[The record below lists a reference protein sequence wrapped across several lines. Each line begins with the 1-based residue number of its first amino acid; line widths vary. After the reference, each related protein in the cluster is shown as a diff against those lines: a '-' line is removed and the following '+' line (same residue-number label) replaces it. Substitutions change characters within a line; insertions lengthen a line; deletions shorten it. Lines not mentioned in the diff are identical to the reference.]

1 MAGLSQGM
9 SLRDIAEKHS
19 KKLNKSVDEVL
30 SILKDEIKKGI
41 KVEKEHTN
49 DSSEAAKIAR
59 DHLVEDPNY
68 YSKLSKLSLEER
80 KRIRNKAKYYFPYF
94 GYNDNNDNDHSDTNS
109 MEFDGGVFGENENP
123 FIKTLDNILES
134 IVGELG
140 VSEPKINLIND
151 PNFALKHNSYACYD
165 PNEREIYVSI
175 HLRTLADVSR
185 SCIHE
190 LYHHFQNE
198 KGQLGENS
206 GEDGDRWENEAN
218 SFAGKKM
225 RQIGRDNPQ
234 IFSMTYDN

>member
-9 SLRDIAEKHS
+9 SLKDIAKKHS
-19 KKLNKSVDEVL
+19 KKLNKDVDEVL
-30 SILKDEIKKGI
+30 SILKDEVKKGI

-49 DSSEAAKIAR
+49 DSLEAAKIAR
-59 DHLVEDPNY
+59 DHLVEDPHY
-68 YSKLSKLSLEER
+68 YSKLSKLNLEER
-80 KRIRNKAKYYFPYF
+80 RKIRYKAKYYFPYF
-94 GYNDNNDNDHSDTNS
+94 SYNDNNGSDSSDVNS
-109 MEFDGGVFGENENP
+109 MEFDGGVFGESENP
-123 FIKTLDNILES
+123 FIKTLDGILES
-134 IVGELG
+134 LITELG

-151 PNFALKHNSYACYD
+151 PNFALKNNSYACYN
-165 PNEREIYVSI
+165 PNGKEISVSI
-175 HLRTLADVSR
+175 YLRTLADVSR

-206 GEDGDRWENEAN
+206 GEDGDHWENEAN

-234 IFSMTYDN
+234 IFSMIYDN